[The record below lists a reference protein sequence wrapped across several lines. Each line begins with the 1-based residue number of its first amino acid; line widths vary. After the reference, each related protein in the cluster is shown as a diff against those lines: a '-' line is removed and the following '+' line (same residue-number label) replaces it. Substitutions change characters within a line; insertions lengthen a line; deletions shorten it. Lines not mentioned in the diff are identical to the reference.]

1 MNQQAIEGDAL
12 RDLLERLPAA
22 AYTCDADGRLTY
34 YNEPAAALW
43 GRRPLLNDDADRYTG
58 AYRLY
63 DPQGQAIAND
73 RSWMAQALKEG
84 RAFEA
89 CESVVERPDGE
100 RRAVLT
106 NTKPFLD
113 TEGRP
118 VGGVNVM
125 VDITERKRA
134 EALLQEAHRARNAF
148 LASLAHALRNPLVP
162 VRNSLKTLQLKAQDL
177 PDWQA
182 GLAVIERQVQD
193 MARLIDQLLDFSQA
207 SGEVLALRREP
218 VDLRKVLGMAV
229 EASRPA
235 VEGGRL
241 HLEVHLT
248 DAPLPVEADVVRL
261 AQALA
266 TLLESLARRTEP
278 EGRLELSL
286 TRERAH
292 ALCSLRSTG
301 CDLPRELLPRLF
313 DLFAGGEQE
322 ADKSLEGLG
331 IGLAL
336 VKRVIEL
343 HGGRVRAWASRPAG
357 ACEFRVRLPLPL
369 PAAATTT
376 EEAAG
381 EAAPPQ
387 RPPAVAR
394 GLRVLIVDDH
404 PDSAASLA
412 ELLQVLGHEALAVRD
427 GQAALDAASRLE
439 PQVVLLDIGLPKM
452 DGYAVARA
460 LRAEPWGREARLI
473 AVTGWGQDAD
483 RARSREAGFDLHLVK
498 PVEPDALIDL
508 LDRLA
513 NTP

>member
-1 MNQQAIEGDAL
+1 MSERAIEGDTL
-12 RDLLERLPAA
+12 REVLERLPAPS
-22 AYTCDADGRLTY
+22 YTCDAAGRLTF

-43 GRRPLLNDDADRYTG
+43 GRRPLLNDDAERFTG

-63 DPQGQAIAND
+63 DAQGVPIAHD
-73 RSWMAQALKEG
+73 QSWMARSLREG

-89 CESVVERPDGE
+89 QESVVERPDGE

-106 NTKPFLD
+106 NTKPFFDDAGLL
-113 TEGRP
+113 

-125 VDITERKRA
+125 VDITERTRA
-134 EALLQEAHRARNAF
+134 EALLQEAERSRNAF
-148 LASLAHALRNPLVP
+148 LATLAHALRNPLVP
-162 VRNSLKTLQLKAQDL
+162 VRNTLKTLQLKAQDL

-182 GLAVIERQVQD
+182 GLAVIERQMQD
-193 MARLIDQLLDFSQA
+193 MARLIDQLLDFSHM
-207 SGEVLALRREP
+207 SGELLALRREP
-218 VDLRKVLGMAV
+218 TDLRKVVEMAV

-235 VEGGRL
+235 VEGCRATLGLRL
-241 HLEVHLT
+241 PE
-248 DAPLPVEADVVRL
+248 AALPAEADVVRL

-266 TLLESLARRTEP
+266 TLMESVARRTAP
-278 EGRLELSL
+278 DGRLELSL
-286 TRERAH
+286 SRDRAY
-292 ALCSLRSTG
+292 ALVSLRCTG
-301 CDLPRELLPRLF
+301 CDLPREMLPRLF
-313 DLFAGGEQE
+313 DLFAGGHQE
-322 ADKSLEGLG
+322 LDRSLGGLAV
-331 IGLAL
+331 GLAL
-336 VKRVIEL
+336 AKRVIEV
-343 HGGRVRAWASRPAG
+343 HGGSVRAWASRAPG

-369 PAAATTT
+369 PGTASA
-376 EEAAG
+376 EAG
-381 EAAPPQ
+381 SEALRMPRAPP
-387 RPPAVAR
+387 ALAH

-412 ELLQVLGHEALAVRD
+412 ELLQALGHEALAVRD
-427 GQAALDAASRLE
+427 GEAALEAAARLE

-508 LDRLA
+508 LARLA
-513 NTP
+513 GGG